1 MEEEKWESPL
11 PHKYA
16 RWLHALIAH
25 AGRNEIGGRML
36 DGFYMGAALLYTRGL
51 GMTGKPITFM

>member
-1 MEEEKWESPL
+1 MTRLEP
-11 PHKYA
+11 A
-16 RWLHALIAH
+16 CT
-25 AGRNEIGGRML
+25 NEIGGRML